1 MRPQHWGPK
10 EASMQTQP
18 NLITVRMFCL
28 PAVLPFILL
37 PFPPGAGRLAQVVF
51 YDGTPVT

>member
-1 MRPQHWGPK
+1 
-10 EASMQTQP
+10 MQTQP